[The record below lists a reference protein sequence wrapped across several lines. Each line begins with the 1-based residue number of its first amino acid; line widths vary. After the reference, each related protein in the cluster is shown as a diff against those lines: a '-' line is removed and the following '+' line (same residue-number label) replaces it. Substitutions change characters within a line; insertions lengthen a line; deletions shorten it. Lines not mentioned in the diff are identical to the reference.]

1 MKAMHPAAIWCA
13 ALLATVHSVPA
24 TPVFQDDFAAGSS
37 TNWATRFVNG
47 ASVQFSGALILTTDV
62 SNVQPVAAYRSF
74 PAISLEEGNTLRLSV
89 DVATS
94 VPGDSPRAIRIALGY
109 ADPAIE
115 GHSSLID
122 VPLAGYHMSAPING
136 SEMKPRVSWVRSDG
150 APVSFF
156 NSETAMLGDLKMAT
170 QTGVTTSPKTLVM
183 EITRLGNVLAISGS
197 LDGIPFPGA
206 IEAADENVIPSFRFN
221 TIGLSFGFEEG
232 STATYDNVSVEILPP
247 S

>member
-24 TPVFQDDFAAGSS
+24 TPVFQDDFSGAGES
-37 TNWATRFVNG
+37 WATRAVEGSKVVFDTET
-47 ASVQFSGALILTTDV
+47 LTLEVGFNTH
-62 SNVQPVAAYRSF
+62 PVTAYRSF